1 MASSGSRAGARGA
14 ALWLLAGLLGLAGLA
29 IARVWVPP
37 GDLANSVCLFR
48 RVLAIPCPLCGMTR
62 AFAHLAKGEWAA
74 ALATHPLSPLV
85 AADLAVAWAAWGA
98 ALAGRLPARRPA
110 WLGDLLLAQAGALC
124 ALWLGR
130 LSAGSLPW

>member
-1 MASSGSRAGARGA
+1 LKARGRVV
-14 ALWLLAGLLGLAGLA
+14 WGLAGLLGVAGLA

-37 GDLANSVCLFR
+37 EGIASSVCLFR

-74 ALATHPLSPLV
+74 ALADHPLAPL
-85 AADLAVAWAAWGA
+85 AAAELAAAWLAWGA
-98 ALAGRLPARRPA
+98 VLAGWLPARRPP

-130 LSAGSLPW
+130 LSTGTLPW